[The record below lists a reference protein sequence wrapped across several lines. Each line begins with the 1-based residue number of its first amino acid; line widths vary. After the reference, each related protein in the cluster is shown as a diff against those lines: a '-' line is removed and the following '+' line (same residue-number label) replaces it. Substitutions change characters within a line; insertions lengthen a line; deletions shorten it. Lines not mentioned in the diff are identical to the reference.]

1 MKPGIFLIILFCL
14 ILTLIIPVIAD
25 EQASSLKG
33 LTWVTE
39 EYPPFN
45 FHDNGTPS
53 GLMVDLIS
61 AISRKAG
68 DEIPSDSFIF
78 LPWNEAYQKARN
90 NSDTVIFAIAKTPDR
105 ESLFKWVG
113 PVLSYNISL
122 YSQRGKNIIITNTDN
137 LAKYRIGA
145 VADDVAIDDLIQAGI
160 KKEDIITDPDPR
172 VLVHDLEDNTID
184 LFAYGDL
191 AANYYIKNVTGNS
204 AYYKLSG
211 RIGSAPIYI
220 GFNKNTSDTLVEK
233 FNNAFE
239 ELKKTPIDG
248 SMSDLDQIVSSW
260 MLGDGLSHTEYL
272 TEGYYPY
279 TFIENGTPKGIS
291 VDILRSIASQYGAEI
306 PDDHFNF
313 GPWEDVYKKTMTQN
327 GTALAILARSPD
339 RENLFKWAGAVDHTP
354 VVIFTLRK
362 SAEKFR
368 NVSPSEMKIATI
380 TDDIAATTLVK
391 AGGKDIVYS
400 SQPQDQIRM
409 LENGSVNG
417 WAYALLP
424 GRQLISQY
432 AINASDIVSVQT
444 LKNYDFYIAFNRN
457 ASPQIISSL
466 QDSMDLLRS
475 EKDTNGVSMY
485 DQILYR
491 YTQPA
496 FSDSNLTVQEVI
508 DLVNQTV
515 ADLTRD
521 APETIKSINS
531 GQHPYK
537 NAEKPELYVFVY
549 DPDVNMVAHA
559 DNARMVGLNYH
570 NKVDVAGVPFRDHLV
585 QTALTNGTGWVDYI
599 YSSPA
604 ETGLFWKTTLS
615 QLTTG
620 SDAKTYIVCSG
631 MYKNPMNNQD

>member
-1 MKPGIFLIILFCL
+1 MFLKPAIFLILSFCL

-25 EQASSLKG
+25 EPTSSLKG

-78 LPWNEAYQKARN
+78 LPWNEAYQKACN
-90 NSDTVIFAIAKTPDR
+90 NSGTVIFAIAKTPDR
-105 ESLFKWVG
+105 ENLFKWVG

-122 YSQRGKNIIITNTDN
+122 YSQRGKNIIITNNDQ
-137 LAKYRIGA
+137 LSKYKIGS

-160 KKEDIITDPDPR
+160 KKEDIITDTDPR
-172 VLVHDLEDNTID
+172 VLVHDLEDGTID

-211 RIGSAPIYI
+211 RIGSVPIYI
-220 GFNKNTSDTLVEK
+220 GFNKNSSDTLVEK
-233 FNNAFE
+233 FNNTFE

-248 SMSDLDQIVSSW
+248 GMSDLDQIVSSW
-260 MLGDGLSHTEYL
+260 MLGDGLSHTTYL

-291 VDILRSIASQYGAEI
+291 IDILRSIASQYGAEI

-327 GTALAILARSPD
+327 GTALAILGRSPD
-339 RENLFKWAGAVDHTP
+339 REDLFKWAGAVDHTP
-354 VVIFTLRK
+354 VVIFTLRD

-400 SQPQDQIRM
+400 SQPEEQIQM
-409 LENGSVNG
+409 LENGSVDG

-424 GRQLISQY
+424 GRQLVSQY
-432 AINASDIVSVQT
+432 ATNASDIVPVQT

-457 ASPQIISSL
+457 ASSQIVSSL

-491 YTQPA
+491 YTHPA

-515 ADLTRD
+515 ADLGRD
-521 APETIKSINS
+521 APETIKNINS

-537 NAEKPELYVFVY
+537 DAEKPELYVFVY
-549 DPDVNMVAHA
+549 DPDVNMIAHA
-559 DNARMVGLNYH
+559 DNARMVGINYH
-570 NKVDVAGVPFRDHLV
+570 NKVDVAGVPFRDQLV
-585 QTALTNGTGWVDYI
+585 QTALKNGTSWVDYI

-604 ETGLFWKTTLS
+604 ETGLFWKTTMS
-615 QLTTG
+615 QVATG
-620 SDAKTYIVCSG
+620 SDTKTYIVCSG
-631 MYKNPMNNQD
+631 MYKTQ